1 MSNKNKS
8 DFFTLLAFL
17 LCGWWL
23 ISCCFKVLK
32 WIVALP
38 KHQKHSN
45 KTDTTSWQKYIP
57 ECDTKKAIKIEGCL
71 NVICRFFA
79 WFTGILCIILL
90 IVTITID
97 SSAWKPG
104 VAFGVFALLFY
115 FFSKNTIVKNFVD
128 SCEDEHHEAKNKQ
141 NIQFSIDVASCNM
154 SAENYTIEIVHH
166 CSRCE
171 TEIKKGM
178 NFCPGCGDS
187 LEFLEDPK
195 VKIKNGKV
203 FLEGEN
209 YEKRIKEKNLKI
221 DLPTSLHEG
230 NFKRE

>member
-1 MSNKNKS
+1 METWGGIWSICVTVL
-8 DFFTLLAFL
+8 FF
-17 LCGWWL
+17 
-23 ISCCFKVLK
+23 LK
-32 WIVALP
+32 
-38 KHQKHSN
+38 
-45 KTDTTSWQKYIP
+45 KY
-57 ECDTKKAIKIEGCL
+57 
-71 NVICRFFA
+71 N
-79 WFTGILCIILL
+79 
-90 IVTITID
+90 
-97 SSAWKPG
+97 
-104 VAFGVFALLFY
+104 
-115 FFSKNTIVKNFVD
+115 VD

-195 VKIKNGKV
+195 VKIKDGKV

-209 YEKRIKEKNLKI
+209 YEKRIKEKNLRI